1 MLLRNIFS
9 NTSGGNVSNM
19 SDLWISIRKA
29 DNISML
35 FFVIALRN
43 LNCISYNFGYEEEKT
58 KIEA

>member
-1 MLLRNIFS
+1 
-9 NTSGGNVSNM
+9 M